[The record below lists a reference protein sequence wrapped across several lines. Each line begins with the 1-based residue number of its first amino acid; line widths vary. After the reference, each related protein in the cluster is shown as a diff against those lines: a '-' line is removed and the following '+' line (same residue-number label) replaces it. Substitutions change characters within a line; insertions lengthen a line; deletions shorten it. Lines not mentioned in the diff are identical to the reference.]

1 MAKKKRGRKGGSR
14 GKGIFSSIIAVIL
27 VLAMSIAVCRMLGI
41 HDVQSLID
49 FARSTVSPTRTLS
62 NKAIGKADEK
72 ANCNVLNGDSCS
84 SDPFDKS
91 ESGDSNSNDH
101 ATSSPPSETSPTPST
116 PPTAANPLTQQLDSI
131 QVANADKSSYSRSSY
146 PHWITQSGTCDT
158 RETILKN
165 VGFDSDTKTCVA
177 KSKSGFT
184 YTEPYGGKKISNPS
198 SLDIDHVI
206 PLKYANSHNG
216 ASWSTAKKT
225 QFANDMSQLIA
236 VDASANRQK
245 GDSGPSGWMPSN
257 KNETCSYTTIW
268 ITTAS
273 RYGISI
279 TSSDKTALQK
289 GIESCS

>member
-1 MAKKKRGRKGGSR
+1 MAKKKRSRKGGSR
-14 GKGIFSSIIAVIL
+14 GKGIFGSIIAVIL

-49 FARSTVSPTRTLS
+49 FARSTVNPTRTLS
-62 NKAIGKADEK
+62 NKAVDKANEK
-72 ANCNVLNGDSCS
+72 AGCNVLNGDSCS
-84 SDPFDKS
+84 SDPFDRS
-91 ESGDSNSNDH
+91 EGSDSNPNDH
-101 ATSSPPSETSPTPST
+101 STPSPSSETSPTPST
-116 PPTAANPLTQQLDSI
+116 PSQDTNPLTRQLDSI
-131 QVANADKSSYSRSSY
+131 QVADADKSSYSRSSY

-165 VGFDSDTKTCVA
+165 VGFDSDTRTCVA

-184 YTEPYGGKKISNPS
+184 YTEPYGGRKISDPS

-206 PLKYANSHNG
+206 PLKYANGHNG

-236 VDASANRQK
+236 VDAGANRQK
-245 GDSGPSGWMPSN
+245 GDSGPSGWMPGN

>member
-1 MAKKKRGRKGGSR
+1 MAKKKRSRKGGSR
-14 GKGIFSSIIAVIL
+14 GKGIFSSILAVIL

-49 FARSTVSPTRTLS
+49 FARSTVNPTRTLS
-62 NKAIGKADEK
+62 NKAVDKANEK

-91 ESGDSNSNDH
+91 ESGDGDSNDH
-101 ATSSPPSETSPTPST
+101 STPSPSSGTSPTPST
-116 PPTAANPLTQQLDSI
+116 PSQDTNPLIRQLDSI
-131 QVANADKSSYSRSSY
+131 QVANADKSSYSPSSY

-165 VGFDSDTKTCVA
+165 VGFDSDPKTCVA
-177 KSKSGFT
+177 KSKPGFT
-184 YTEPYGGKKISNPS
+184 YTEPYSGRKISDPS

-206 PLKYANSHNG
+206 PLKYANGHNG

-236 VDASANRQK
+236 VDANAERQK
-245 GDSGPSGWMPSN
+245 GDSGPSGWMPGN

-279 TSSDKTALQK
+279 TSSDKTALRK
-289 GIESCS
+289 GMESCS